1 MMKNTFIPFKIKHK
15 FLKIIYVFTSI
26 LFIMS
31 SCNSYKKVTG
41 NDIFS
46 VNSIQADKDYY
57 TKAVLEY
64 HFINQVFKD
73 FSTDNLV
80 DCVQQDDKK
89 KKKSKKY
96 LKAVHKVKQDS
107 LLLDCEFIV
116 PSELDDLESG
126 FQYRYYSFSSN
137 NSAALQAFGITD
149 IEHNSETKYLVI
161 DYIQFKDYACSR
173 IPTIRYAVGLRS
185 ELKIKKSNIKAEVDL
200 TKKGLAELAAKVELG
215 EASINF
221 SLKTIGLT
229 GKPARLNIPQGVSFN
244 VTTYKNYQNAIEFLK
259 SNLQDKVDEDEKG
272 ENLVINPELIPV
284 MDEYRPNTK
293 NTIDAVSKNLI
304 RIHKEIEKVKKKFKA
319 KKSTNISTK
328 SSKSDNKVNGYT
340 YDINV
345 SETGN
350 EIIKLYKK
358 EIERLL
364 TEQDALQ
371 YINEQVYSIQQ
382 YKDFL
387 IAAIPFRKS
396 KQYQFETDRKELK
409 EYSTT
414 TSSDN
419 QLSMFGFFPGREKL
433 NTLNPSD
440 LQRLQDIFYTKN
452 SLEIA
457 DFNRFL
463 NIINNIPI
471 NNNELQLIVEKL
483 EKKADPNKEDLVNIA
498 NEIEEKRKKE

>member
-1 MMKNTFIPFKIKHK
+1 MMKSILIPFKIKNK
-15 FLKIIYVFTSI
+15 FSLRICFFTSI
-26 LFIMS
+26 LFILN

-41 NDIFS
+41 NDVFS

-73 FSTDNLV
+73 FSTDNTV
-80 DCVQQDDKK
+80 DCIQSDAKIK
-89 KKKSKKY
+89 TKSKKY
-96 LKAVHKVKQDS
+96 LKAVHKSKQDS

-126 FQYRYYSFSSN
+126 FQYRYYSFNSN

-161 DYIQFKDYACSR
+161 DYIQFKDFACSR

-185 ELKIKKSNIKAEVDL
+185 ELKIKKSSTKTDVDL

-259 SNLQDKVDEDEKG
+259 SNLQDKVDEQERG

-293 NTIDAVSKNLI
+293 NSIDAVSKNLI
-304 RIHKEIEKVKKKFKA
+304 RIHKEIEKVKKKFKVKKNTSVNTSS
-319 KKSTNISTK
+319 KKSN
-328 SSKSDNKVNGYT
+328 NKVNGYT
-340 YDINV
+340 YNTNV

-358 EIERLL
+358 EIDRLL
-364 TEQDALQ
+364 AEQEALQ

-382 YKDFL
+382 YEDFL
-387 IAAIPFRKS
+387 KEAIPYKKS
-396 KQYQFETDRKELK
+396 KQYQFEADRKELK
-409 EYSTT
+409 QYNTTASST
-414 TSSDN
+414 N

-433 NTLNPSD
+433 NALDPSY
-440 LQRLQDIFYTKN
+440 LQRLQDIFYVKN

-471 NNNELQLIVEKL
+471 NDSELQQIVEKL
-483 EKKADPNKEDLVNIA
+483 EKKTDPNKEDLVNIA
-498 NEIEEKRKKE
+498 NEIEEKREKE